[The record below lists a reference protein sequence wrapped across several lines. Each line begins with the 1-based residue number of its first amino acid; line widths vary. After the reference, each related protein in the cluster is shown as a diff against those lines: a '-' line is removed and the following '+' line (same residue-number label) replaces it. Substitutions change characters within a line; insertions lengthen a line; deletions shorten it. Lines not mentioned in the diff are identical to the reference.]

1 MGQAY
6 INNVEFDTYVV
17 TKDTH
22 ISLDFATFRSVLK
35 SISKFSNGTIV
46 TMEYPYKDNK
56 FLILF
61 EDESFTSQFYLD
73 TYEAEFQNNSGISQN
88 IIASMKFSDV
98 KIIKQAMEVA
108 CHGRPDKNVFLTFST
123 HKPMLYFLTED
134 DITSVRARVTIPF
147 GEHVESQIRR
157 ECERNY
163 SAKVLKGITSFPKCK
178 EIDVKMH
185 EEGILEIE
193 ITVSANMLVRHFI
206 NPCDNLE

>member
-1 MGQAY
+1 MGEAY
-6 INNVEFDTYVV
+6 IKNVEFDTYVV

-46 TMEYPYKDNK
+46 TIEYPCKDNK

-61 EDESFTSQFYLD
+61 EDESFASQFYLD
-73 TYEAEFQNNSGISQN
+73 TYETELPNNLDISGS
-88 IIASMKFSDV
+88 IIASMKFSDA
-98 KIIKQAMEVA
+98 KIIKQAMEIA
-108 CHGRPDKNVFLTFST
+108 CHGRPDTNVFMTFST
-123 HKPMLYFLTED
+123 RKPMLYFITED
-134 DITSVRARVTIPF
+134 EVTSVRARVTIPF
-147 GEHVESQIRR
+147 GEQVESQIARD
-157 ECERNY
+157 CEKNY

-193 ITVSANMLVRHFI
+193 ITVSAHMLVRHFI